1 MILTR
6 CTSTTTLFW
15 LLTVLN
21 LASCHYI
28 CGLYC
33 LFLSVFLLHLLCT
46 SISLC
51 LPGKTCFYLNHA
63 VLCTYVSLCLYVFTN
78 ADKSPGYNVSNECF
92 CKPLICLRFTSV
104 ANLAYRIHS
113 HCAYV
118 CLLAPCLIA
127 FNKAAKWARGV
138 KTIFSW
144 LCSDQ
149 NRYFKPNHDAILTL
163 TKWLL
168 CLGINT
174 ALTQKRNRKSNP
186 ILMFPF
192 CTETYLAHN
201 YSGDCA
207 DHMSFF
213 VKHFG
218 AKTCLRLKCL
228 HTQDKLGFLLGWWV
242 KHKLF
247 QTH

>member
-21 LASCHYI
+21 LASFHYI

-92 CKPLICLRFTSV
+92 CKPLICPRFTSV

-118 CLLAPCLIA
+118 CLLAPCRTCREGAGLLHSIRLPNGQEA
-127 FNKAAKWARGV
+127 SKPFPVDFVAT
-138 KTIFSW
+138 KT
-144 LCSDQ
+144 
-149 NRYFKPNHDAILTL
+149 
-163 TKWLL
+163 
-168 CLGINT
+168 GI
-174 ALTQKRNRKSNP
+174 SN
-186 ILMFPF
+186 
-192 CTETYLAHN
+192 
-201 YSGDCA
+201 
-207 DHMSFF
+207 
-213 VKHFG
+213 
-218 AKTCLRLKCL
+218 
-228 HTQDKLGFLLGWWV
+228 
-242 KHKLF
+242 
-247 QTH
+247 QTMMLS